1 MSEHRLDALT
11 ANDTQA
17 TFLFPNVILFVKSFY
32 ILFWGSRVRE
42 LYK

>member
-17 TFLFPNVILFVKSFY
+17 TFLFPNVILFVNSKSIIIY
-32 ILFWGSRVRE
+32 YHHRH
-42 LYK
+42 